1 MAQLGNLIVTGV
13 TRLLSKLYVNDSVTA
28 PTFIGKL
35 QGNADTATK
44 ATQDSGGQQ
53 INTTYIKGLSV
64 SGKTITYT
72 KGNGTTGTIT
82 TQDTNTTY
90 GVATTSANGLMSS
103 GDKSKLDGIASG
115 ANKYSHPG
123 YTARSNGFYKVTV
136 DGTGHVSSV
145 ASVTKADIT
154 GLGIPGSDTNTTYPM
169 YTKTID
175 GNYAT
180 KFRTQTKGNTS
191 NGGFITA
198 IRNDTASVANSPQ
211 YGSGIAFGMGD
222 THGYLYYSYS
232 DAVAYVGAGNADK
245 LNWTKQLAFTDS
257 TVANATK
264 VNNHTVNSDVPSGAK
279 FTDTVYTHP
288 TSSGNKHIPSGGS
301 SGQILRWSADGT
313 AVWGAD
319 NNTTY
324 TLSSITGTLAVAKGG
339 TGSTTAAGGRAG
351 LGAVGFVCQKSEP
364 SGQNN
369 GDLWFAEE

>member
-28 PTFIGKL
+28 PTFIGQL

-44 ATQDSGGQQ
+44 ATQDSAGQQ

-64 SGKTITYT
+64 SGRTITYT

-82 TQDTNTTY
+82 TQDNNTTY

-115 ANKYSHPG
+115 ANKYNHPS
-123 YTARSNGFYKVTV
+123 YTARNSGLYKVTV
-136 DGTGHVSSV
+136 DGSGHVS
-145 ASVTKADIT
+145 AVTNVVKADIT
-154 GLGIPGSDTNTTYPM
+154 ALGIPGSDTNTTYPM

-175 GNYAT
+175 GSYT
-180 KFRTQTKGNTS
+180 SQFRTQTKGDAA
-191 NGGFITA
+191 NGGYITA
-198 IRNDTASVANSPQ
+198 IRNNTASVANSPQ
-211 YGSGIAFGMGD
+211 YGSGIAFGMSD
-222 THGYLYYSYS
+222 THGYLYYNYS
-232 DAVAYVGAGNADK
+232 DAAAYVGAGNADK

-257 TVANATK
+257 TVANASK

-301 SGQILRWSADGT
+301 SGQILRWSSDGT
-313 AVWGAD
+313 AVWGND

-351 LGAVGFVCQKSEP
+351 LGAVGFLCQKTEP
-364 SGQNN
+364 SGQND

>member
-72 KGNGTTGTIT
+72 KGDGTTGTIT

-90 GVATTSANGLMSS
+90 
-103 GDKSKLDGIASG
+103 
-115 ANKYSHPG
+115 
-123 YTARSNGFYKVTV
+123 
-136 DGTGHVSSV
+136 
-145 ASVTKADIT
+145 
-154 GLGIPGSDTNTTYPM
+154 PM

-175 GNYAT
+175 GSYASQ
-180 KFRTQTKGNTS
+180 FRTQTKGDTS
-191 NGGFITA
+191 KGGYITA
-198 IRNDTASVANSPQ
+198 IRNETESVVNSPR

-222 THGYLYYSYS
+222 THGYLYYSYNNS
-232 DAVAYVGAGNADK
+232 LAYVGAGDADK

-257 TVANATK
+257 TVANASK

-288 TSSGNKHIPSGGS
+288 ASSGNKHIPSGGS

-313 AVWGAD
+313 AVWGND

-324 TLSSITGTLAVAKGG
+324 SVATTSKNGLMSSSDKAKLDGIEPLTEQDIDDILGG
-339 TGSTTAAGGRAG
+339 KYSTQSG
-351 LGAVGFVCQKSEP
+351 LDYLVLG
-364 SGQNN
+364 
-369 GDLWFAEE
+369 